1 MHVIYILNKYV
12 YILNVIYKNY
22 ILNKYIKDVGIYIPF
37 TWYNQLQV
45 LVLHEAQRGRQ
56 FTKKTNSH

>member
-37 TWYNQLQV
+37 T
-45 LVLHEAQRGRQ
+45 
-56 FTKKTNSH
+56 